1 MEVTPYVPSEY
12 SLPKTEYDPHRL
24 PPIRSG
30 DLVSKSDET
39 PIYTVNNNRY
49 ALPPSNILRAIS
61 DQQSGEI
68 DSWPA
73 NASGGSGAF
82 RNLALTNQGRL
93 VHTGASLRGKLD
105 TTPKPRFLAIIED
118 YLYRELKAL
127 GVEDTVANESRLQ
140 VFREVFSTIIDDF
153 KTYKPLLSAIKN
165 EYEIMLTHLN
175 DKVIDLE
182 PLRQQLVLL
191 SEQCDKKL
199 MQYRKEEREEISLLK
214 EEKRR
219 LQQTIRQLTNQ
230 NQNLETNIQRLQ
242 DEVASQYQLYRK
254 ELDARKLLMNDANDL
269 RNQQEKRIEDKE
281 GIDEQGMKKEDPI
294 MMRIALKQARKD
306 LNGALA
312 KITHMEANYNDV
324 VPRRDFV
331 ALEAKSGEC
340 LQRIKEL
347 QIVNDNQSQEIE
359 QLRTQ
364 NENIKEDIQRLQREK
379 DELNLKNENIHDEM
393 TPRPSWNLAGEVID
407 GGAERWMN
415 VSVSKTSQEKLVLLL
430 NEFTGGNDDDGSGNL
445 SQTTTIPEQL
455 SPRGEGEQV
464 PFHLRSSRAVKN
476 RRLTRRDVA
485 VLIQEIWTERRISDK
500 QDGRTKSLSEFIYE
514 FFRNR
519 YGNHNTAVEMGYNLD
534 YSCKRFKYNE
544 NCQLFYHILS
554 GEADEDIYHYT
565 KNLIEQLADR
575 IIKESETHPNGTV
588 TADAFQNMLAKYLPH
603 KTPSDISELVAAT
616 EKEQPNTDQLSV
628 AKLFSVDDE
637 DNYGE
642 FIRVLKRHLNED
654 KQSYVHDVS
663 EKIENSSSVSAKDLE
678 QTLRAINPHIQT
690 NELAH
695 VVQWTFEAKD
705 GSQIPSMSVN
715 DILQRLQ
722 NGVFFR
728 QHTLA
733 AS

>member
-1 MEVTPYVPSEY
+1 MEVTPYVPTEY
-12 SLPKTEYDPHRL
+12 SLAKTEYDPHRL

-39 PIYTVNNNRY
+39 PVYTVNNNRY
-49 ALPPSNILRAIS
+49 ALPPSNILRTIS

-73 NASGGSGAF
+73 NASGGSSAF

-93 VHTGASLRGKLD
+93 VQTGASLRGKLD

-127 GVEDTVANESRLQ
+127 GVEDAVANESRLQ

-153 KTYKPLLSAIKN
+153 KTYKPLLAAIKN

-230 NQNLETNIQRLQ
+230 NQNLETNIQRSFYSRTESIQ
-242 DEVASQYQLYRK
+242 NFTAVFNIIIQL
-254 ELDARKLLMNDANDL
+254 
-269 RNQQEKRIEDKE
+269 
-281 GIDEQGMKKEDPI
+281 
-294 MMRIALKQARKD
+294 QARKD

-364 NENIKEDIQRLQREK
+364 NENFKEDVQRLQREK
-379 DELNLKNENIHDEM
+379 DELNMKNENIHDEM
-393 TPRPSWNLAGEVID
+393 TPRPSWDLAGEVID

-415 VSVSKTSQEKLVLLL
+415 VSVNKTSQEKLVLLL

-464 PFHLRSSRAVKN
+464 PFHLRSSRSVKN

-534 YSCKRFKYNE
+534 YSCKRFKHNE

-588 TADAFQNMLAKYLPH
+588 TADAFHNMLTKYLPN
-603 KTPSDISELVAAT
+603 KTPSDISELVAAA
-616 EKEQPNTDQLSV
+616 EKEQPNTEQLSV

-654 KQSYVHDVS
+654 KQNYAHDVS

-678 QTLRAINPHIQT
+678 STLRAINPHIQT

-705 GSQIPSMSVN
+705 GSQIPSMSAN

>member
-1 MEVTPYVPSEY
+1 MEVTPYTPTDY
-12 SLPKTEYDPHRL
+12 SLARTDNNVHRL
-24 PPIRSG
+24 PPIRSS
-30 DLVSKSDET
+30 DLISKSDET
-39 PIYTVNNNRY
+39 PVYTVHNTRY
-49 ALPPSNILRAIS
+49 ALPASNIIRGIS

-82 RNLALTNQGRL
+82 RSLALTNQGRL
-93 VHTGASLRGKLD
+93 VSMGTNLRGKMD
-105 TTPKPRFLAIIED
+105 TAPKPKFLAIIED
-118 YLYRELKAL
+118 YLYTELKAL
-127 GVEDTVANESRLQ
+127 GVEESTANESRLQ
-140 VFREVFSTIIDDF
+140 VFREVFSAIIDDF

-175 DKVIDLE
+175 DKVKELE

-199 MQYRKEEREEISLLK
+199 MQYRKEEREEILLLK

-219 LQQTIRQLTNQ
+219 LQQSIRQLTNQ

-242 DEVASQYQLYRK
+242 EEVSNQYQLYRK
-254 ELDARKLLMNDANDL
+254 ELDARKLLINDANDL
-269 RNQQEKRIEDKE
+269 RNQQEKRADEKE
-281 GIDEQGMKKEDPI
+281 GLDEQGMKKEDPI

-324 VPRRDFV
+324 VPRRDFI
-331 ALEAKSGEC
+331 ALEAKSNEH
-340 LQRIKEL
+340 LERIKEL
-347 QIVNDNQSQEIE
+347 QTTNDNQSQAIE
-359 QLRTQ
+359 HFRTQ
-364 NENIKEDIQRLQREK
+364 NENLKEDIQRLQREK
-379 DELNLKNENIHDEM
+379 DELNIKNENIHDEM
-393 TPRPSWNLAGEVID
+393 TPRPSWHLAGEVID
-407 GGAERWMN
+407 GGAERWQN
-415 VSVSKTSQEKLVLLL
+415 VSTNKTSQERLVILL
-430 NEFTGGNDDDGSGNL
+430 NEFTGGGNDDDGTGNQ
-445 SQTTTIPEQL
+445 SQSSAVPDQL

-464 PFHLRSSRAVKN
+464 PFHLRSSRPVKN

-485 VLIQEIWTERRISDK
+485 VLVQDIWTERRISDK

-534 YSCKRFKYNE
+534 YACKRFKHND

-565 KNLIEQLADR
+565 KNLIEQLAER
-575 IIKESETHPNGTV
+575 IIKESETYPNGSV
-588 TADAFQNMLAKYLPH
+588 TTEKFQNMLTKYLPN
-603 KTPSDISELVAAT
+603 KSANDISELVAAA
-616 EKEQPNTDQLSV
+616 EKEQPHEEQISL

-642 FIRVLKRHLNED
+642 FIRVLKRQLNED
-654 KQSYVHDVS
+654 KQSYIHDVV
-663 EKIENSSSVSAKDLE
+663 EKIENLSSVNAKDLE
-678 QTLRAINPHIQT
+678 QTLRAINPHIQS

-705 GSQIPSMSVN
+705 GSQMPSMNVN
-715 DILQRLQ
+715 DVLQRLQ
-722 NGVFFR
+722 NGVFYR
-728 QHTLA
+728 QHAL
-733 AS
+733 SS

>member
-1 MEVTPYVPSEY
+1 MEVTPYTPTDY
-12 SLPKTEYDPHRL
+12 SLARTDNNVHRL
-24 PPIRSG
+24 PPIRSS
-30 DLVSKSDET
+30 DLISKSDET
-39 PIYTVNNNRY
+39 PVYTVHNTRY
-49 ALPPSNILRAIS
+49 ALPASNIIRGIS

-82 RNLALTNQGRL
+82 RSLALTNQGRL
-93 VHTGASLRGKLD
+93 VSMGTNLRGKMD
-105 TTPKPRFLAIIED
+105 TAPKPKFLAIIED
-118 YLYRELKAL
+118 YLYTELKAL
-127 GVEDTVANESRLQ
+127 GVEESTANESRLQ
-140 VFREVFSTIIDDF
+140 VFREVFSAIIDDF

-175 DKVIDLE
+175 DKVKELE

-199 MQYRKEEREEISLLK
+199 MQYRKEEREEILLLK

-219 LQQTIRQLTNQ
+219 LQQSIRQLTNQ

-242 DEVASQYQLYRK
+242 EEVSNQYQLYRK
-254 ELDARKLLMNDANDL
+254 ELDARKLLINDANDL
-269 RNQQEKRIEDKE
+269 RNQQEKRADEKE
-281 GIDEQGMKKEDPI
+281 GLDEQGMKKEDPI

-324 VPRRDFV
+324 VPRRDFI
-331 ALEAKSGEC
+331 ALEAKSNEH
-340 LQRIKEL
+340 LERIKEL
-347 QIVNDNQSQEIE
+347 QTTNDNQSQAIE
-359 QLRTQ
+359 HFRTQ
-364 NENIKEDIQRLQREK
+364 NENLKEDIQRLQREK
-379 DELNLKNENIHDEM
+379 DELNIKNENIHDEM
-393 TPRPSWNLAGEVID
+393 TPRPSWHLAGEVID
-407 GGAERWMN
+407 GGAERWQN
-415 VSVSKTSQEKLVLLL
+415 VSTNKTSQERLVILL
-430 NEFTGGNDDDGSGNL
+430 NEFTGGGNDDDGTGNQ
-445 SQTTTIPEQL
+445 SQSSAVPDQL

-464 PFHLRSSRAVKN
+464 PFHLRSSRPVKN

-485 VLIQEIWTERRISDK
+485 VLVQDIWTERRISDK

-534 YSCKRFKYNE
+534 YACKRFKHND

-565 KNLIEQLADR
+565 KNLIEQLAER
-575 IIKESETHPNGTV
+575 IIKESETYPNGSV
-588 TADAFQNMLAKYLPH
+588 TTEKFQNMLTKYLPN
-603 KTPSDISELVAAT
+603 KSANDISELVAAA
-616 EKEQPNTDQLSV
+616 EKEQPHEEQISL

-642 FIRVLKRHLNED
+642 FIRVLKRQLNED
-654 KQSYVHDVS
+654 KQSYIHDVV
-663 EKIENSSSVSAKDLE
+663 EKIENLSSVNAKDLE
-678 QTLRAINPHIQT
+678 QTLRAINPRIQS

-705 GSQIPSMSVN
+705 GSQMPSMNVN
-715 DILQRLQ
+715 DVLQRLQ
-722 NGVFFR
+722 NGVFYR
-728 QHTLA
+728 QHAL
-733 AS
+733 SS

>member
-1 MEVTPYVPSEY
+1 MEVTPYTPTDY
-12 SLPKTEYDPHRL
+12 SLARTDNNVHRL
-24 PPIRSG
+24 PPIRSS
-30 DLVSKSDET
+30 DLISKSDET
-39 PIYTVNNNRY
+39 PVYTVHNTRY
-49 ALPPSNILRAIS
+49 ALPASNIIRGIS

-82 RNLALTNQGRL
+82 RSLALTNQGRL
-93 VHTGASLRGKLD
+93 VSMGTNLRGKMD
-105 TTPKPRFLAIIED
+105 TAPKPKFLAIIED
-118 YLYRELKAL
+118 YLYTELKAL
-127 GVEDTVANESRLQ
+127 GVEESTANESRLQ
-140 VFREVFSTIIDDF
+140 VFREVFSAIIDDF

-175 DKVIDLE
+175 DKVKELE

-199 MQYRKEEREEISLLK
+199 MQYRKEEREEILLLK

-219 LQQTIRQLTNQ
+219 LQQSIRQLTNQ

-242 DEVASQYQLYRK
+242 EEVSNQYQLYRK
-254 ELDARKLLMNDANDL
+254 ELDARKLLINDANDL
-269 RNQQEKRIEDKE
+269 RNQQEKRADEKE
-281 GIDEQGMKKEDPI
+281 GLDEQGMKKEDPI

-324 VPRRDFV
+324 VPRRDFI
-331 ALEAKSGEC
+331 ALEAKSNEH
-340 LQRIKEL
+340 LERIKEL
-347 QIVNDNQSQEIE
+347 QTTNDNQSQAIE
-359 QLRTQ
+359 HFRTQ
-364 NENIKEDIQRLQREK
+364 NENLKEDIQRLQREK
-379 DELNLKNENIHDEM
+379 DELNIKNENIHDEM
-393 TPRPSWNLAGEVID
+393 TPRPSWHLAGEVID
-407 GGAERWMN
+407 GGAERWQN
-415 VSVSKTSQEKLVLLL
+415 VSANKTSQERLVILL
-430 NEFTGGNDDDGSGNL
+430 NEFTGGGNDDDGTGNQ
-445 SQTTTIPEQL
+445 SQSSAVPDQL

-464 PFHLRSSRAVKN
+464 PFHLRSSRPVKN

-485 VLIQEIWTERRISDK
+485 VLVQDIWTERRISDK

-534 YSCKRFKYNE
+534 YACKRFKHND

-565 KNLIEQLADR
+565 KNLIEQLAER
-575 IIKESETHPNGTV
+575 IIKESETYPNGSV
-588 TADAFQNMLAKYLPH
+588 TTEKFQNMLTKYLPN
-603 KTPSDISELVAAT
+603 KSANDISELVAAA
-616 EKEQPNTDQLSV
+616 EKEQPHEEQISL

-642 FIRVLKRHLNED
+642 FIRVLKRQLNED
-654 KQSYVHDVS
+654 KQSYIHDVV
-663 EKIENSSSVSAKDLE
+663 EKIENLSSVNAKDLE
-678 QTLRAINPHIQT
+678 QTLRAINPHIQS

-705 GSQIPSMSVN
+705 GSQMPSMNVN
-715 DILQRLQ
+715 DVLQRLQ
-722 NGVFFR
+722 NGVFYR
-728 QHTLA
+728 QHAL
-733 AS
+733 SS

>member
-1 MEVTPYVPSEY
+1 MEVTPYVPTEY
-12 SLPKTEYDPHRL
+12 SLAKTEYDPHRL

-39 PIYTVNNNRY
+39 PVYTVNNNRY
-49 ALPPSNILRAIS
+49 ALPPSNILRTIS

-73 NASGGSGAF
+73 NASGGSSAF

-93 VHTGASLRGKLD
+93 VQTGASLRGKLD

-127 GVEDTVANESRLQ
+127 GVEDAVANESRLQ

-153 KTYKPLLSAIKN
+153 KTYKPLLAAIKN

-242 DEVASQYQLYRK
+242 EEVASQYQLYRR
-254 ELDARKLLMNDANDL
+254 ELDARKLLINDANDL

-364 NENIKEDIQRLQREK
+364 NENFKEDIQRLQREK
-379 DELNLKNENIHDEM
+379 DELNMKNENIHDEM
-393 TPRPSWNLAGEVID
+393 TPRPSWDLAGEVID

-415 VSVSKTSQEKLVLLL
+415 VSVNKTSQEKLVLLL

-464 PFHLRSSRAVKN
+464 PFHLRSSRSVKN

-534 YSCKRFKYNE
+534 YSCKRFKHNE

-588 TADAFQNMLAKYLPH
+588 TADAFHNMLTKYLPN
-603 KTPSDISELVAAT
+603 KTPSDISELVAAA
-616 EKEQPNTDQLSV
+616 EKEQPNTEQLSV

-654 KQSYVHDVS
+654 KQNYAHDVS

-678 QTLRAINPHIQT
+678 STLRAINPHIQT

-705 GSQIPSMSVN
+705 GSQIPSMSAN

>member
-1 MEVTPYVPSEY
+1 MEVTPYTPTDY
-12 SLPKTEYDPHRL
+12 SLAKTDHNVQRL
-24 PPIRSG
+24 PPIHSG

-39 PIYTVNNNRY
+39 PVYTVHNTRY
-49 ALPPSNILRAIS
+49 ALPASNIIRSIS

-82 RNLALTNQGRL
+82 RTLALTNQGRL
-93 VHTGASLRGKLD
+93 VPIGTSLRGKLD
-105 TTPKPRFLAIIED
+105 TTPKPKFLAIIEE

-127 GVEDTVANESRLQ
+127 GVEESTANESRLQ

-165 EYEIMLTHLN
+165 EYEIMLSHLN
-175 DKVIDLE
+175 DKIKELE

-199 MQYRKEEREEISLLK
+199 MQYRKEEREEILLLK

-242 DEVASQYQLYRK
+242 EEVSNQYQLYRK
-254 ELDARKLLMNDANDL
+254 ELDARKLLINDANDL
-269 RNQQEKRIEDKE
+269 RNQQEKRTDEKE
-281 GIDEQGMKKEDPI
+281 GLDEQGMKKEDPI

-306 LNGALA
+306 LNAALA

-324 VPRRDFV
+324 IPRRDFV
-331 ALEAKSGEC
+331 ALEAKSNEY
-340 LQRIKEL
+340 LERIKEL
-347 QIVNDNQSQEIE
+347 QTTNENQSQAIE
-359 QLRTQ
+359 QIRTQ
-364 NENIKEDIQRLQREK
+364 NENLKEDIQRLQREK
-379 DELNLKNENIHDEM
+379 DELNVKNENIHDEM
-393 TPRPSWNLAGEVID
+393 TPRPSWHLAGEVID
-407 GGAERWMN
+407 GGVERWQN
-415 VSVSKTSQEKLVLLL
+415 VSANKTSQEKLIILL
-430 NEFTGGNDDDGSGNL
+430 NEFTGGGNDDDGSGNQ
-445 SQTTTIPEQL
+445 SQNSSVPDQL

-464 PFHLRSSRAVKN
+464 PFHLRSSRPVKN
-476 RRLTRRDVA
+476 RRLVRRDVA

-534 YSCKRFKYNE
+534 FACKRFKHND

-565 KNLIEQLADR
+565 KNLIEQLAER
-575 IIKESETHPNGTV
+575 IIKESETYPNGSV
-588 TADAFQNMLAKYLPH
+588 TSEKFQHMLTKYLPN
-603 KTPSDISELVAAT
+603 KSSTDISELVSAA
-616 EKEQPNTDQLSV
+616 EKEQPHEEQISL

-642 FIRVLKRHLNED
+642 FIRVLKRQLNED
-654 KQSYVHDVS
+654 KQSYVHDVV
-663 EKIENSSSVSAKDLE
+663 EKIESLSSVTAKDLE
-678 QTLRAINPHIQT
+678 QTLRAINPHIQP

-695 VVQWTFEAKD
+695 IVQWTFEAKD
-705 GSQIPSMSVN
+705 GSQVPSMNVH

-722 NGVFFR
+722 NGVFYR
-728 QHTLA
+728 QHAL
-733 AS
+733 SS

>member
-1 MEVTPYVPSEY
+1 MEVTPYTPTDY
-12 SLPKTEYDPHRL
+12 SLARTDNNVHRL

-30 DLVSKSDET
+30 DLVSRSDEA
-39 PIYTVNNNRY
+39 PAYTIHNTRY
-49 ALPPSNILRAIS
+49 ALPAPNIIRGTS
-61 DQQSGEI
+61 DLQSGEI

-73 NASGGSGAF
+73 NASGSSGAF
-82 RNLALTNQGRL
+82 RTLALTNQGRL
-93 VHTGASLRGKLD
+93 VPIGTNLRGKLD
-105 TTPKPRFLAIIED
+105 TTPKPKFLAIIED
-118 YLYRELKAL
+118 YLYSELKAL
-127 GVEDTVANESRLQ
+127 GVEESTANESRLQ

-165 EYEIMLTHLN
+165 EYEIMLTHLS
-175 DKVIDLE
+175 DKVKELE

-199 MQYRKEEREEISLLK
+199 MQYRNEEREEISLLK

-219 LQQTIRQLTNQ
+219 LQQNIRQLTNQ

-242 DEVASQYQLYRK
+242 EEVSNQYQLYRK
-254 ELDARKLLMNDANDL
+254 ELDARKLLINDANDL
-269 RNQQEKRIEDKE
+269 RNQQEKRTDEKE
-281 GIDEQGMKKEDPI
+281 GLDEQGIKKEDPI

-306 LNGALA
+306 LNLALA

-331 ALEAKSGEC
+331 ALEAKSNEC
-340 LQRIKEL
+340 LERIKEL
-347 QIVNDNQSQEIE
+347 QTINDNQSQAIE

-364 NENIKEDIQRLQREK
+364 NENLKEDIQRLQREK
-379 DELNLKNENIHDEM
+379 DELNIKNENIHDEM
-393 TPRPSWNLAGEVID
+393 TPRPSWHLAGEVID
-407 GGAERWMN
+407 GGAERWQN
-415 VSVSKTSQEKLVLLL
+415 VSTNKTSQEKLVILL
-430 NEFTGGNDDDGSGNL
+430 NEFTGGGNDDDGSGNQ
-445 SQTTTIPEQL
+445 SQNSTVPDQL
-455 SPRGEGEQV
+455 SPRGEGEQI
-464 PFHLRSSRAVKN
+464 PFHLRSSRPVKN
-476 RRLTRRDVA
+476 RRLTRRDVV

-534 YSCKRFKYNE
+534 YACKRFKYND

-565 KNLIEQLADR
+565 KNLIEHLAER
-575 IIKESETHPNGTV
+575 ILKESETYPNGSV
-588 TADAFQNMLAKYLPH
+588 PSEKFHNMLTKYLPN
-603 KTPSDISELVAAT
+603 KSSNDISELVAAA
-616 EKEQPNTDQLSV
+616 EKEQPNEEQISV

-642 FIRVLKRHLNED
+642 FIRVLKRQLNDD
-654 KQSYVHDVS
+654 KQSYIHDVV
-663 EKIENSSSVSAKDLE
+663 EKTENSNSVNAKDLE
-678 QTLRAINPHIQT
+678 QTLRSLNPHIQP

-695 VVQWTFEAKD
+695 IIQWAFEAKD
-705 GSQIPSMSVN
+705 GSQKPSMSVN

-722 NGVFFR
+722 NGVFYR
-728 QHTLA
+728 QHAL
-733 AS
+733 SS